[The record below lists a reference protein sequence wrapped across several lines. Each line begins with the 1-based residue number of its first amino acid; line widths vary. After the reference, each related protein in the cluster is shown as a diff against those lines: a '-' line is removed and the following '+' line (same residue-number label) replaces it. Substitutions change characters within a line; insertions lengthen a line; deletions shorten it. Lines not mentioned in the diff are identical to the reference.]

1 MLRTITR
8 LRNGS
13 SASFVLARKTG
24 CSTTPQMEL
33 SKLSDEKGNI
43 DLAKLDYLIPWI
55 ESLPEECRK
64 PRRS

>member
-1 MLRTITR
+1 MLRSITR

-24 CSTTPQMEL
+24 YSTTTQMEH

-43 DLAKLDYLIPWI
+43 DLAKLDYLIPWL

-64 PRRS
+64 PRPL